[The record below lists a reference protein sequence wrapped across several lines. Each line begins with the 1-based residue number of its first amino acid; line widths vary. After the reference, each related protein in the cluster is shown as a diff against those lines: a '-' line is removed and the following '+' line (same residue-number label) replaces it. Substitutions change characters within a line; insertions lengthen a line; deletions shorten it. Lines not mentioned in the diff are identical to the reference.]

1 MKKRS
6 LIITAFEKGLLINAL
21 MQFRNNAL
29 STGKPTEDINEL
41 ILKVIVAPK
50 KKWWR

>member
-1 MKKRS
+1 MKKRR
-6 LIITAFEKGLLINAL
+6 LIITDFEKGLLINAL

-29 STGKPTEDINEL
+29 ATGKPTEDINEL
-41 ILKVIVAPK
+41 ILKVIDAPK

>member
-1 MKKRS
+1 MKNRC
-6 LIITAFEKGLLINAL
+6 LTITDFEKGLLINAL

-29 STGKPTEDINEL
+29 TTGKPTEDINEL
-41 ILKVIVAPK
+41 ILKVIDAPK